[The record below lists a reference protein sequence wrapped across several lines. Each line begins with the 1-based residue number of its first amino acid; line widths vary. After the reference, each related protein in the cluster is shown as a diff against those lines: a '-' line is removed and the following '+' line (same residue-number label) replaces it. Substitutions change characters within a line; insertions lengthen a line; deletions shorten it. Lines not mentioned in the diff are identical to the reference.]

1 MFNSFFRFYFAAFNF
16 IMASKKNLEI
26 NISTEE
32 KIREAARK
40 VFTAKGYAATRT
52 RDIADEAGI
61 NLALLNY
68 YFRSKD
74 KLFEVVMIEKMKVL
88 FGSVVPVINNSELS
102 IEDKIKGIVDIYI
115 DMLLENPD
123 LPIFVLSELR
133 GKSDRFLQEMRI
145 DVVLRESHLVQQI
158 KKRFPDRNPVHYIM
172 SVLGMTIFPFLMK
185 PIFINVG
192 VVNETQY
199 KMLMLERKR
208 LIPQWIKAILKE

>member
-1 MFNSFFRFYFAAFNF
+1 
-16 IMASKKNLEI
+16 MASKKNLEV

-40 VFTAKGYAATRT
+40 VFTTKGYAATRT

-74 KLFEVVMIEKMKVL
+74 KLFEVVMLEKIKVL
-88 FGSVVPVINNSELS
+88 FGTVVPVINNSELS

-145 DVVLRESHLVQQI
+145 DLVLRESHLVQQI
-158 KKRFPDRNPVHYIM
+158 KKRFPDRNPVQYIM
-172 SVLGMTIFPFLMK
+172 SILGMTIFPFLMK